1 MPVFNFNFP
10 LTIRDN
16 RWLLGPIVVVV
27 ATRSWTIYLNKWIT
41 IRLTTWSCK
50 TNKSVAKPTRMWRQK
65 FGGECDASFD
75 NAFHK
80 ACSSQEN
87 LKPRRQRRGCSRP
100 VAELKNGQSPLPG
113 RCRRRRERRPED
125 VVAGGGWVG
134 DAERVDQDHQRQ
146 ARRVDSLLQLHH
158 PAADGLW
165 PKRVIIIFD
174 SGNVVVKTPVVG

>member
-16 RWLLGPIVVVV
+16 RWLLGAIVVVV

-41 IRLTTWSCK
+41 IRLTAWSCK

-100 VAELKNGQSPLPG
+100 VAELKNGHSP
-113 RCRRRRERRPED
+113 
-125 VVAGGGWVG
+125 
-134 DAERVDQDHQRQ
+134 
-146 ARRVDSLLQLHH
+146 H
-158 PAADGLW
+158 PAAAANDDKDLKMSW
-165 PKRVIIIFD
+165 PE
-174 SGNVVVKTPVVG
+174 VVGWETRAGPTCRLACTVRSPICRRTTTPTASSSSSTPAAPSSGLRPVIG